1 MFKGSNFRKK
11 VVSSFS
17 TLTFSSAVLFSSAP
31 IAAAA
36 SFTPTTITVGTT
48 DTKSGNGNATYWL
61 EYLATGTGTLTVDTC
76 SSTGSTNQ
84 VVTLFESSA
93 QKTDDTQIGSA
104 LTSASS
110 TTCSGG
116 FTKNYSVTNS
126 KYYYIKLE
134 TAGNHSVKTTLSF
147 AIPPTYVELDR
158 VTICHRTHATTNP
171 YRIITVST
179 SSIVAANGDI
189 RGHGKHATD
198 ARRYNPNL
206 YGVYDSTRNYASN
219 AKLWGDIIPP
229 FKDKS
234 TGATFAGLNWSWG
247 SPTATTESGKQVF
260 TKSSF
265 TTVAT
270 GSSNATHQAA
280 VNKCTGAEGNLTAKQ
295 FFDLERGKGGL
306 SKTEILDEIAET
318 DEFETDPANKEKS
331 GVESQ
336 LPAREGPK
344 RQPSNQISQSLAGIV
359 WMDLNRNGFQ
369 EDNEPNMSNIRVTV
383 QQGTA
388 PVSMGGAFSGFGT
401 GAKVFTDIFGANI
414 FTTAIDTFS
423 NKFTNSVNWIRN
435 LFGMAT
441 TYTVYTDI
449 SGAYLFK
456 SIDSGDWYVSGV
468 VPTGLEVTYDSLGT
482 NDAIVDTSVPAGGSA
497 FTWIGLVGTNSNT
510 GINSLVQTP
519 SGGNAT
525 DDVVLTFS
533 GADGIFCNTDDINYV
548 ITPVNGVITVSGI
561 PAGTYYVRQIG
572 STGTIADVTI
582 TNGQTYSTTITT
594 TAGVRCDVLTE
605 SELFAASSSGGS
617 GSGGTTRASQVL
629 ANTGNALGGL
639 PGVSLFLL
647 LAGAGA
653 VFAAVKLERKFKS

>member
-1 MFKGSNFRKK
+1 MAKK
-11 VVSSFS
+11 ASITKKIASILS
-17 TLTFSSAVLFSSAP
+17 TLIVSATALVGLDT
-31 IAAAA
+31 AANAA
-36 SFTPTTITVGTT
+36 TFTPASITVGTT
-48 DTKSGNGNATYWL
+48 VTSSGNGNSTYWL
-61 EYLATGTGTLTVDTC
+61 EYLATGTGSLTVDTC
-76 SSTGSTNQ
+76 ASTGSSNQ
-84 VVTLFESSA
+84 AVDLYESST
-93 QKTDDTQIGSA
+93 QKNDDTQIGSA
-104 LTSASS
+104 LSS
-110 TTCSGG
+110 TSSATCSGG
-116 FTKNYSVTNS
+116 FTKSYSVVNT
-126 KYYYIKLE
+126 KYYYIKIQ
-134 TAGNHSVKTTLSF
+134 TAGNHSIKTTLSF
-147 AIPPTYVELDR
+147 TVPPTYVELDR

-198 ARRYNPNL
+198 ARRYDPSY
-206 YGVYDSTRNYASN
+206 YGVYGSRTYTSN
-219 AKLWGDIIPP
+219 TKLWGDIIPP

-260 TKSSF
+260 NKTSF
-265 TTVAT
+265 ATVAT

-306 SKTEILDEIAET
+306 TKTEILDEIAET
-318 DEFETDPANKEKS
+318 DEFETDTSNKEKS
-331 GVESQ
+331 GVEAQ
-336 LPAREGPK
+336 LPTREGPK
-344 RQPSNQISQSLAGIV
+344 RQPGNQIAQSLAGIV

-369 EDNEPNMSNIRVTV
+369 EDNEPNMSNIRITV

-388 PVSMGGAFSGFGT
+388 PVSMGRTFSGFGT
-401 GAKVFTDIFGANI
+401 GAKVFTDLFGANL
-414 FTTAIDTFS
+414 FTTSIDNFS
-423 NKFTNSVNWIRN
+423 NKFATSVNWIRN

-456 SIDSGDWYVSGV
+456 SIDSGNWYVSGV
-468 VPTGLEVTYDSLGT
+468 VPSGLEVTYDSLGT
-482 NDAIVDTSVPAGGSA
+482 NDAVVDTSVPAGGSA

-525 DDVVLTFS
+525 EDVVLTFA

-548 ITPVNGVITVSGI
+548 ITPANGVITVSGI
-561 PAGTYYVRQIG
+561 PAGSYYVRQIG

-582 TNGQTYSTTITT
+582 TNGQTYSSTITT
-594 TAGVRCDVLTE
+594 TAGVRCDVLSE
-605 SELFAASSSGGS
+605 SELFATSSSGN
-617 GSGGTTRASQVL
+617 SGGNGSSRAVAVL
-629 ANTGNALGGL
+629 AATGNGLSSL
-639 PGVSLFLL
+639 PGLALSMLL
-647 LAGAGA
+647 LGAGA
-653 VFAAVKLERKFKS
+653 VFAAVKLERKFKN